1 MCLLPGKV
9 VIMKKKEIFSTLGEY
24 AALKIKE
31 HEKKEQQIQQA
42 QRNRQ
47 AVETAKNLAAYLQ
60 PHIAKIIQS
69 NIYFDNVKEVNLSCS
84 YDPVNFLYRVQAQ
97 LIINS
102 ERRLDRAMI
111 AVSLRQSITQYFF
124 SLHADMVEESLDL
137 QTLSAKGWLTPAE
150 MYSFS
155 RRYDILN
162 HQLKLK
168 GIEYDPK
175 NPLLVN
181 VWFGFRW

>member
-1 MCLLPGKV
+1 
-9 VIMKKKEIFSTLGEY
+9 MKKEEIY
-24 AALKIKE
+24 QK
-31 HEKKEQQIQQA
+31 QQTQQMQQA
-42 QRNRQ
+42 EKI
-47 AVETAKNLAAYLQ
+47 AEKLAAILQ
-60 PHIAKIIQS
+60 PHIREIIHS
-69 NIYFDNVKEVNLSCS
+69 NVHFENAGCVNVRCI
-84 YDPVNFLYRVQAQ
+84 YDPANFLYRVRVQ
-97 LIINS
+97 LKINS

-111 AVSLRQSITQYFF
+111 ADSLGQSINQYFF
-124 SLHADMVEESLDL
+124 SLHADMIGESLDL
-137 QTLSAKGWLTPAE
+137 QTLSAKGRLTPAE

-168 GIEYDPK
+168 GIEYDPE